1 MASEVDGTVGDG
13 RGLPAL
19 TGYVDGLG
27 GRLATRARQILV
39 PLVVIGLAWYVGALL
54 LDNPNQLPGP
64 VATLTQA
71 VEILTTEDFRGYTA
85 LYHLQLTLERAFIS
99 SSIGLVIAI
108 AGGILLS
115 TNDLV
120 EESLGGWLSFWM
132 TTPTVVIILLSMVW
146 FDFSEIAVI
155 FAVVAASTPFG
166 IVNVWEG
173 AKDVDVDLL
182 TMADAFDASPAMV
195 WRHVYLPH
203 LLPYLFGS
211 YRYILGMVWKIVVLA
226 EVFGLS
232 AGIGAMFRYYF
243 DQGELLMVFAYLVPF
258 IVVVLT
264 VEYGVLKP
272 LETYFFRWR
281 D

>member
-1 MASEVDGTVGDG
+1 MDGSVVDRFGERMPVSLGDVSS
-13 RGLPAL
+13 R
-19 TGYVDGLG
+19 VMQ
-27 GRLATRARQILV
+27 RARQIGV
-39 PLVVIGLAWYVGALL
+39 PLVVIGFTWYVAAVLVN
-54 LDNPNQLPGP
+54 DPSQLPNP
-64 VATLTQA
+64 ATTFEQTYE
-71 VEILTTEDFRGYTA
+71 VLTTEDFRGYTA

-99 SSIGLVIAI
+99 SSIGLVVAI
-108 AGGILLS
+108 TGGILMS

-120 EESLGGWLSFWM
+120 EDSVSSWLPFWM

-146 FDFSEIAVI
+146 FNFSEVAVI
-155 FAVVAASTPFG
+155 FAVVVASTPFG
-166 IVNVWEG
+166 MVNMYEG

-182 TMADAFDASPAMV
+182 TMADAFDASAAMV
-195 WRHVYLPH
+195 WRHIYVPH

-211 YRYILGMVWKIVVLA
+211 YRYILGMVWKMVVLA

-243 DQGELLMVFAYLVPF
+243 EQGRLVMVFAYLIPF
-258 IVVVLT
+258 IVVVLII
-264 VEYGVLKP
+264 EFGILKP

>member
-1 MASEVDGTVGDG
+1 MASEVDGSVDDRFGV
-13 RGLPAL
+13 GLPGDA
-19 TGYVDGLG
+19 GAIAR
-27 GRLATRARQILV
+27 RLLTRARQILV
-39 PLVVIGLAWYVGALL
+39 PLFVIGLLWYLGALVI
-54 LDNPNQLPGP
+54 DNPSFLPRP
-64 VATLTQA
+64 DAAIAQS

-85 LYHLQLTLERAFIS
+85 LYHLRLTLERAFIS

-108 AGGILLS
+108 VGGVLLS

-120 EESLGGWLSFWM
+120 EESLGSWLPFWM

-146 FDFSEIAVI
+146 FDFSELAVI
-155 FAVVAASTPFG
+155 FAVVVASTPFG
-166 IVNVWEG
+166 MVNMWEG

-182 TMADAFDASPAMV
+182 TMADAFDASGAQV
-195 WRHVYLPH
+195 WRHIYIPH

-243 DQGELLMVFAYLVPF
+243 DQGELLMVIAYLLPF

>member
-1 MASEVDGTVGDG
+1 MGSGMDRTVGDG
-13 RGLPAL
+13 RGLVAL
-19 TGYVDGLG
+19 PGSLEGAL

-39 PLVVIGLAWYVGALL
+39 PLVVIGLAWYVGALVI
-54 LDNPNQLPGP
+54 DNPNQLPGP
-64 VATLTQA
+64 GATLAQSI
-71 VEILTTEDFRGYTA
+71 EILTTEDFRGYTA
-85 LYHLQLTLERAFIS
+85 LYHLRLTLERAFIS
-99 SSIGLVIAI
+99 STIGLVIAVV
-108 AGGILLS
+108 GGVLMS

-120 EESLGGWLSFWM
+120 EDSVGSWLPFWM

-146 FDFSEIAVI
+146 FNFGEVAVI
-155 FAVVAASTPFG
+155 FAVVVASTPFG
-166 IVNVWEG
+166 IVNMWEG

-182 TMADAFDASPAMV
+182 TMADAFDASQAMV
-195 WRHVYLPH
+195 WRHIYLPH

-258 IVVVLT
+258 IAVVLT
-264 VEYGVLKP
+264 IEYGVLKP